1 MSVYMLL
8 DAEVH
13 DREKYEEYKAAAPQY
28 VARHGGEYCCRGGST
43 EVFAGD
49 WNPER
54 VVMLKFPSRENY
66 EAFIN
71 DPDYKPWKEMRES
84 LTTIKQWML
93 IEGV

>member
-13 DREKYEEYKAAAPQY
+13 DPEKYEEYNAAAPPY
-28 VARHGGEYCCRGGST
+28 VARHGGADGCRGGST
-43 EVFAGD
+43 EVFVGD

-71 DPDYKPWKEMRES
+71 DPGYKPWKEMRES

-93 IEGV
+93 IDGV